1 MQKRNS
7 ESRNFEMMGKYQGLL
22 GIEGIQN
29 EPTQQEIIIVPSQ
42 NAFCQYF
49 NRQGK

>member
-1 MQKRNS
+1 
-7 ESRNFEMMGKYQGLL
+7 MMGKYQGLL

-29 EPTQQEIIIVPSQ
+29 EPTQQEISIVPSQ